1 METTQAQFK
10 PHENFAELEE
20 FLSALAL
27 EGRSVHS
34 LRAYRKD
41 LQGLLEMKA
50 APLDDVRPADL
61 RDYCRKLQHE
71 GHSASSINRT
81 IAAIRS
87 FFRFLAENRYLSFSP
102 AESLRSIRVG
112 PALAPKYLKVA
123 EVDRLLSEPQSD
135 TPEGCRDLA
144 ILALFYNTGLRV
156 GELCS
161 LNRKDVELS
170 SSDWGQVQL
179 VGKGMR
185 LRWIPIN
192 RAASEALTAYLESRT
207 DDHPALFLNKNGGRF
222 SVRGV
227 ALLVN
232 RYLHRIG
239 ITDRSGP
246 HVLRHTFATHALR
259 ARPNIRALQ
268 ELLGHSSVT
277 TTQRYTH
284 LEAEDLQQQV
294 ADMPA
299 NRLQCQQ

>member
-1 METTQAQFK
+1 METTQTHPK
-10 PHENFAELEE
+10 PTRNHAALEE
-20 FLSALAL
+20 FLAALAL

-41 LQGLLEMKA
+41 LQGLLALLDK
-50 APLDDVRPADL
+50 PLEEARPADL
-61 RDYCRKLQHE
+61 REYCRRLQQE
-71 GHSASSINRT
+71 GRSASSLNRT

-112 PALAPKYLKVA
+112 PPLAPKYLQVT
-123 EVDRLLSEPQSD
+123 EVERLLHAPHTN
-135 TPEGCRDLA
+135 TPEGCRDFA
-144 ILALFYNTGLRV
+144 ILSFFYNTGLRV
-156 GELCS
+156 GELCG

-170 SSDWGQVQL
+170 TAEWGQVQL
-179 VGKGMR
+179 VGKGRR
-185 LRWIPIN
+185 LRWVPIN
-192 RAASEALTAYLESRT
+192 QAAKEALSAYLARRH
-207 DDHPALFLNKNGGRF
+207 DDRPALFLNRNGDRF
-222 SVRGV
+222 NVRGI

-232 RYLHRIG
+232 RYLRRVG

-259 ARPNIRALQ
+259 VRPNLRALQ

-284 LEAEDLQQQV
+284 LEVADLQQQV
-294 ADMPA
+294 AEMPA
-299 NRLQCQQ
+299 NHSR

>member
-1 METTQAQFK
+1 MPSQNQA
-10 PHENFAELEE
+10 ALEE

-41 LQGLLEMKA
+41 LQGLLAMLDK
-50 APLDDVRPADL
+50 PLDEVRPADL
-61 RDYCRKLQHE
+61 REYCRRLQQE
-71 GHSASSINRT
+71 GRSASGINRT

-87 FFRFLAENRYLSFSP
+87 FFRFLGENRYLSFSP

-112 PALAPKYLKVA
+112 PPLAPKYLRVA
-123 EVDRLLSEPQSD
+123 EVERLLAQPQPE
-135 TPEGCRDLA
+135 TPTGGRDLA
-144 ILALFYNTGLRV
+144 ILSLFYNTGLRV

-170 SSDWGQVQL
+170 AADWGQVQL
-179 VGKGMR
+179 VGKGRR
-185 LRWIPIN
+185 LRWVPIN
-192 RAASEALTAYLESRT
+192 RAAREALSAYLATRR
-207 DDHPALFLNKNGGRF
+207 DDHPALFLNRNGDRF
-222 SVRGV
+222 NVRGI

-232 RYLHRIG
+232 RYLRRIG

-259 ARPNIRALQ
+259 ARPNLRALQ

-284 LEAEDLQQQV
+284 LEVEDLQQQV
-294 ADMPA
+294 ANLPA
-299 NRLQCQQ
+299 NRLPH